1 MPNDDYQPEYSE
13 LEKDYQVLT
22 ELHRSNDSVT
32 YLARH
37 LGLNRDVTITI
48 MRGVGGDNSA
58 LGKFAEDAQLL
69 TKTRDSHVIP
79 VIEGWWLDTN
89 TFAVVHA
96 RVRGSTLEQLAGAF
110 GPMPLPR
117 VASTLDSVESALEWA
132 RKNGVVNRYVS
143 ADNVVFQQGS
153 ERVMVAFAPAIAVA
167 DVAEDRC
174 ADARTIGRLA
184 WQMLSGR
191 SPVASKTES
200 LAELRPELS
209 PRIVEETNAMM
220 NCRRDGAAPDVAA
233 FIALLAGRAAA
244 APVRTLQRAP
254 SVVLPRAKTPV
265 PVGASDD
272 AVVVVNRGMSF
283 NTRLAMAAAVVALIV
298 LMAVLLL
305 QRKSPH
311 TSLTATTSTAAD
323 TGMEA
328 AGDVALRSQRIDS
341 SMIVTPP
348 AQPVP
353 QPLPVQVMP
362 APVVPQ
368 QAPPQAV
375 TPQTPPPTTS
385 VSPIVP
391 PETRRNEPLKTT
403 EPALRLP
410 VTPAP
415 ADSATKPATGDACA
429 SPEAAD
435 QHTCLMKAIDRN
447 DAQLNRVYRELIG
460 ALRRQANVGE
470 GDPDPDVVT
479 DLREA
484 QRKWVDERDAA
495 CRDVGD
501 GPLYARAR
509 AECFAEQSAKRT
521 RELQRKLD
529 EIPMGDLQLR

>member
-58 LGKFAEDAQLL
+58 LGKFAEDARLL
-69 TKTRDSHVIP
+69 TRTRDSHIIP
-79 VIEGWWLDTN
+79 VIEGRWLDTN
-89 TFAVVHA
+89 TFAIVHA

-110 GPMPLPR
+110 GPMPLAR

-132 RKNGVVNRYVS
+132 RKNGVANRYVS
-143 ADNVVFQQGS
+143 ADSVVFQQGS

-167 DVAEDRC
+167 DVADDRC

-191 SPVASKTES
+191 SPVVSKTES

-209 PRIVEETNAMM
+209 PRIIEETNAMM
-220 NCRRDGAAPDVAA
+220 NCRRDGVAPDVAA
-233 FIALLAGRAAA
+233 FIALVAGRADA
-244 APVRTLQRAP
+244 APVRTFQRAP
-254 SVVLPRAKTPV
+254 NVVLPRARTSV

-298 LMAVLLL
+298 IMAVLLL
-305 QRKSPH
+305 QRRGPDA
-311 TSLTATTSTAAD
+311 SLTATTSTPED
-323 TGMEA
+323 TAMQA
-328 AGDVALRSQRIDS
+328 AGDVALRAQRIDS
-341 SMIVTPP
+341 AMIAKST
-348 AQPVP
+348 AA
-353 QPLPVQVMP
+353 QPLPQPMPAQVMP
-362 APVVPQ
+362 APVVPRQ
-368 QAPPQAV
+368 PLPQAV
-375 TPQTPPPTTS
+375 TPQMTPPTTR

-403 EPALRLP
+403 EPVLKVP
-410 VTPAP
+410 VTPPP
-415 ADSATKPATGDACA
+415 ADSATAKPPAGDVCA

-435 QHTCLMKAIDRN
+435 QHSCLMNAIDRN
-447 DAQLNRVYRELIG
+447 DVQLNRV
-460 ALRRQANVGE
+460 
-470 GDPDPDVVT
+470 
-479 DLREA
+479 
-484 QRKWVDERDAA
+484 
-495 CRDVGD
+495 
-501 GPLYARAR
+501 
-509 AECFAEQSAKRT
+509 
-521 RELQRKLD
+521 
-529 EIPMGDLQLR
+529 